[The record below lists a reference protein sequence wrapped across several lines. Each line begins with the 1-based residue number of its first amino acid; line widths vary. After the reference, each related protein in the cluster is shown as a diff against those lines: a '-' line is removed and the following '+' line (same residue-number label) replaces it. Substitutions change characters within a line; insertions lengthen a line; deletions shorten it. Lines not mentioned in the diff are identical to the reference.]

1 MSDLMEDLQQIY
13 CKQQFMRHR
22 GADGDVST

>member
-13 CKQQFMRHR
+13 CKQQFMGHR
-22 GADGDVST
+22 GTDGDVST